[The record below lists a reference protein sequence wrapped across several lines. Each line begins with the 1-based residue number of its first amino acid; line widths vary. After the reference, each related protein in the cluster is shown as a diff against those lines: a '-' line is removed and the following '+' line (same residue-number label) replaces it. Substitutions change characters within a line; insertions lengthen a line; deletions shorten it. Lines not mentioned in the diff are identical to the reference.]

1 MTLPIKI
8 CLIGSE
14 PLYSKEYHLHKRE
27 NGKIQMYFRQ
37 ILQKNNC
44 CNILGNNKIFDF
56 MHEIN
61 WKKRDFICKKHSL
74 YQYYML

>member
-1 MTLPIKI
+1 MGKYRCILDKFYKKIIAVIFWEIIKRYFAQKI
-8 CLIGSE
+8 D
-14 PLYSKEYHLHKRE
+14 EYRR
-27 NGKIQMYFRQ
+27 KI
-37 ILQKNNC
+37 
-44 CNILGNNKIFDF
+44 DF

>member
-27 NGKIQMYFRQ
+27 NGKIQMHFRQ
-37 ILQKNNC
+37 ILQKIIAVIFWEIIKRYFAQKIDEYRR
-44 CNILGNNKIFDF
+44 NI
-56 MHEIN
+56 
-61 WKKRDFICKKHSL
+61 
-74 YQYYML
+74 

>member
-27 NGKIQMYFRQ
+27 NGKYRCILDKFYKKIIAVIFWEIIKRYFA
-37 ILQKNNC
+37 QKIDEYRRKN
-44 CNILGNNKIFDF
+44 
-56 MHEIN
+56 
-61 WKKRDFICKKHSL
+61 
-74 YQYYML
+74 